1 MVQWQWIPGDTEKIQ
16 HFDSFVNGTRYRY
29 SHIYYY
35 HSHVKF
41 INIQKNASTSLKYML
56 KYPLKNF
63 QQDYYFAIL
72 RDPLQRMKS
81 IFYYNN
87 EQKNWSIASQGSE
100 LIKSKNF
107 LNDYEQFCH
116 FLPQSMHIQ
125 PFEQEDINYYS
136 MDDIPKL
143 VKKLLKKMPRHMH
156 KDNQTNPNPG
166 LIEQVDEWLFKY
178 RQFVDDFLGPDI
190 ELYNNKIKNLKT
202 H

>member
-1 MVQWQWIPGDTEKIQ
+1 MIQWQWIPGDTEKIQ

-29 SHIYYY
+29 SHIFYY

-41 INIQKNASTSLKYML
+41 INIQKNASTSLKYIL
-56 KYPLKNF
+56 KYPLKKF
-63 QQDYYFAIL
+63 QEDYYFAIL

-100 LIKSKNF
+100 LISPKSF
-107 LNDYEQFCH
+107 LNNYQQFCH
-116 FLPQSMHIQ
+116 FLPQSMHLK
-125 PFEQEDINYYS
+125 PFEGKIIDYYS

-143 VKKLLKKMPRHMH
+143 FKKLLKKMPRHMH
-156 KDNQTNPNPG
+156 KDNQTNPTPAI
-166 LIEQVDEWLFKY
+166 IEQVDEWLFKY

-190 ELYNNKIKNLKT
+190 ELYNNKIKKI
-202 H
+202 